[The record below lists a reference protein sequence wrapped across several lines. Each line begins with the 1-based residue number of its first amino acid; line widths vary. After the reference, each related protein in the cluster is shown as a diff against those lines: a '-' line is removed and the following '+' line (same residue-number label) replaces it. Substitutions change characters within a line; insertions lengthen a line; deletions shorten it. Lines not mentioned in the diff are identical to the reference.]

1 MAALG
6 LTYATIEQ
14 FVDRELGVSD
24 WLKIEQSR
32 IDAFADVT
40 MDRQWIHVDRARA
53 TIESPFGN
61 TIAHGYLSLSLLSYF
76 QFALGVFP
84 DDVTSILNYGLDRV
98 RFVQPVI
105 SGQNVRARLKLLS
118 VETRPQGRKLVKM
131 ENTIE
136 IEGEPRPAL
145 VAETLN
151 LLVS

>member
-1 MAALG
+1 MAVPG

-14 FVDRELGVSD
+14 YIDQELGVSD
-24 WLKIEQSR
+24 WLKIEQAR
-32 IDAFADVT
+32 IDAFAEVT
-40 MDRQWIHVDRARA
+40 MDHQWIHVDRARA

-76 QFALGVFP
+76 QFAIGVFP
-84 DDVTSILNYGLDRV
+84 EDVTSILNYGLDRV

-105 SGQNVRARLKLLS
+105 TGQNVRARLRLLS

-131 ENTIE
+131 ENTVE

-151 LLVS
+151 LLIL

>member
-1 MAALG
+1 MAITG
-6 LTYATIEQ
+6 LTYTTIEQ
-14 FVDRELGVSD
+14 FAGQKLGVSD
-24 WLKIEQSR
+24 WLAIEQTR

-40 MDRQWIHVDRARA
+40 IDRQWIHVDRARA

-76 QFALGVFP
+76 QFAIGVFP

-105 SGQNVRARLKLLS
+105 SGQNIRARIKLLS
-118 VETRPQGRKLVKM
+118 VEVRPQGRKLVKM
-131 ENTIE
+131 ENTVE

-151 LLVS
+151 LLIS

>member
-1 MAALG
+1 MALPG
-6 LTYATIEQ
+6 LTFATIEQ
-14 FVDRELGVSD
+14 FVDKELGVSD
-24 WLKIEQSR
+24 WLTIDQSR
-32 IDAFADVT
+32 IDAFAEVT

-76 QFALGVFP
+76 QFAIGVFP

-118 VETRPQGRKLVKM
+118 VEARPQGRKLVKM
-131 ENTIE
+131 ENTVE

-151 LLVS
+151 LLIS

>member
-1 MAALG
+1 MALAG
-6 LTYATIEQ
+6 LRFANIET
-14 FVDRELGVSD
+14 FVDQELGVSD
-24 WLKIEQSR
+24 WLAIDQSR

-53 TIESPFGN
+53 TIESPYGN
-61 TIAHGYLSLSLLSYF
+61 TIAHGYLSLSLLSHF
-76 QFALGVFP
+76 QFVIGVFP
-84 DDVTSILNYGLDRV
+84 EDTTTILNYGLDRV

-105 SGQNVRARLKLLS
+105 SGQNIRARIKLLS
-118 VETRPQGRKLVKM
+118 VEARPQGRKLVKM

-151 LLVS
+151 LLIS

>member
-1 MAALG
+1 MALAG
-6 LTYATIEQ
+6 LRFATIEE
-14 FVDRELGVSD
+14 FVDQELGVSD
-24 WLKIEQSR
+24 WLTIDQSR

-40 MDRQWIHVDRARA
+40 MDRQWIHVDRPRA

-76 QFALGVFP
+76 QFAIGVFP
-84 DDVTSILNYGLDRV
+84 EDATSILNYGLDRV
-98 RFVQPVI
+98 RFVHPVV
-105 SGQNVRARLKLLS
+105 SGQNIRARIKLLS

-145 VAETLN
+145 IAETLN
-151 LLVS
+151 LLIL

>member
-1 MAALG
+1 MALPG
-6 LTYATIEQ
+6 LTFATIEQ
-14 FVDRELGVSD
+14 FVDKELGISD
-24 WLKIEQSR
+24 WLTIDQSR
-32 IDAFADVT
+32 IDAFAEVT

-76 QFALGVFP
+76 QFAIGVFP

-118 VETRPQGRKLVKM
+118 VEARPQGRKLVKM
-131 ENTIE
+131 ENTVE

-151 LLVS
+151 LLIS